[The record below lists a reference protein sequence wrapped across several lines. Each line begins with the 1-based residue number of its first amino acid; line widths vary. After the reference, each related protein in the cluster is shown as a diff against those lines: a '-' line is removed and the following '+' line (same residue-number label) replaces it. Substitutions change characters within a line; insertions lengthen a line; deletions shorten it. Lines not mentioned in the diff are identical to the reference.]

1 MNDENESSENLSN
14 EASITRNWAY
24 QWKIYFN
31 PDRSN
36 QAQEGIFLRKTSIQS
51 YPALTFD
58 SSPVMRTTHYK
69 HLGLILDEKLN
80 FKEHLKKQ
88 FKTYK
93 SIAIL
98 KKLWNIIQEILH

>member
-1 MNDENESSENLSN
+1 
-14 EASITRNWAY
+14 
-24 QWKIYFN
+24 
-31 PDRSN
+31 
-36 QAQEGIFLRKTSIQS
+36 
-51 YPALTFD
+51 
-58 SSPVMRTTHYK
+58 MRTTHYK